1 MIKAKIVVTLKKG
14 VSDPQGLTVQNA
26 LKTMKYEGIED
37 VRIGKYIEVA
47 LKAKSEDQANK
58 EVQEICERLLVN
70 PIIEQY
76 QYALEPSE
84 RGK

>member
-26 LKTMKYEGIED
+26 LKTMKYEGIQD

-47 LKAKSEDQANK
+47 LNAQSEDQAKK
-58 EVQEICERLLVN
+58 EIQEICEKLLVN

>member
-26 LKTMKYEGIED
+26 LKTMKYEGIQD

-47 LKAKSEDQANK
+47 LNSKSEDHAKK
-58 EVQEICERLLVN
+58 EVQEICEKLLVN

-76 QYALEPSE
+76 QYVLEPFE

>member
-26 LKTMKYEGIED
+26 LKTMKYEGIQD

-47 LKAKSEDQANK
+47 LNAKSEDQAKK
-58 EVQEICERLLVN
+58 EVQDICEKLLVN

-76 QYALEPSE
+76 QYVLEGGS
-84 RGK
+84 K

>member
-26 LKTMKYEGIED
+26 LKTMQYSGISD
-37 VRIGKYIEVA
+37 VRVGKYIEV
-47 LKAKSEDQANK
+47 LLNSKNDEDAK
-58 EVQEICERLLVN
+58 VEIRSICDKLLVN

-76 QYALEPSE
+76 QYELESV
-84 RGK
+84 

>member
-26 LKTMKYEGIED
+26 LKTMQYSGVPD
-37 VRIGKYIEVA
+37 VRVGKYIEV
-47 LKAKSEDQANK
+47 LLNSNNNEDAKT
-58 EVQEICERLLVN
+58 EIRSICDKLLVN

-76 QYALEPSE
+76 QYELESV
-84 RGK
+84 